1 MRRPV
6 AKDRNSPPPLSC
18 GRGETFPRHRPR
30 ADGVGQLPLGPRTYF
45 MTLFMRRRRRR
56 AKKRGLIS
64 IDGRGGE
71 GRGGE
76 ESTRGEERRVLVPT
90 NPQYT
95 ARSLSQSGRA
105 SNATMPKSPRN
116 EAKNHET
123 TPQSEPQLPE
133 GDFSD
138 VQNLLGGGERRKKDG
153 GRTGE

>member
-71 GRGGE
+71 GRRGE
-76 ESTRGEERRVLVPT
+76 CERRREKSACTNEPSIYCEVPQPVRACFKRHDAQESTQRGQKSRDDPAERT
-90 NPQYT
+90 SA
-95 ARSLSQSGRA
+95 ARRRLFGCA
-105 SNATMPKSPRN
+105 
-116 EAKNHET
+116 E
-123 TPQSEPQLPE
+123 L
-133 GDFSD
+133 GG
-138 VQNLLGGGERRKKDG
+138 GGGERREKDG
-153 GRTGE
+153 EGTGE